1 MNYKKI
7 LVTDATGVVGAAI
20 NAVKDGYPRSR
31 FILISSQDCDLMNTY
46 ETLNYMQECS
56 PDAIN

>member
-31 FILISSQDCDLMNTY
+31 FILICSQDCDLNT
-46 ETLNYMQECS
+46 EVVPKIRTMC
-56 PDAIN
+56 